1 MLTDAGIEVTRKQ
14 VPGGMLIEHTIRV
27 LVVGPDGSTI
37 ASFDTYNWEE
47 EEMLHALRTTLEL
60 G

>member
-1 MLTDAGIEVTRKQ
+1 
-14 VPGGMLIEHTIRV
+14 MLIEHTIRV
-27 LVVGPDGSTI
+27 LVVGPDGRTI
-37 ASFDTYNWEE
+37 ASFDTYNWEQ